1 MTVKYLL
8 DTNIISDL
16 MRQPQGR
23 VASKIAQVGEGA
35 VATSI
40 VVLAELRFG
49 VVKKSSTRLTVQ
61 LEAILAAISVLPFD
75 SPADQRY
82 AEVRAKLELA
92 GTPIGS
98 NDLLIAA
105 HALALDMVLVTDN
118 TREFERVD
126 GLTVENWLN

>member
-1 MTVKYLL
+1 MTAKYLL

-40 VVLAELRFG
+40 VVASELRFG
-49 VVKKSSTRLTVQ
+49 TVKKSSARLTAQ
-61 LEAILAAISVLPFD
+61 LDAILSVLPVLPFEG
-75 SPADQRY
+75 PADLLY
-82 AEVRAKLELA
+82 GEIRAKLEAA
-92 GTPIGS
+92 GTPIGA

-105 HALALDMVLVTDN
+105 HALMLNMVLVTDN

-126 GLTVENWLN
+126 GLTVENWLR